1 MMSLKSSFLLLLA
14 FGFGFSLIAQSFVSF
29 PDSNATWVNAYSTL
43 NTRVKPYRYELAQS
57 VKYCLK
63 SEDTL
68 IQNQSYQKVYL
79 CDLNHK
85 VYFGALRHDSDRVYI
100 IPADSLFELKLY
112 DFSLQP
118 GDTIKDAYSLT
129 FGSYLAQHSP
139 VFEPLENSFF
149 SLVVTGVDTLY
160 SSLGAHRLIDFG
172 QSGRWLEGLGNTQ
185 GLFWDPFPNISNF
198 SIHLM
203 CMSKEDSTYFNGDL
217 YQFEQGA
224 IEGPCDLSLNEQHD
238 ALVETRPFP
247 NPSPGLLQL
256 NNAEPTELILFN
268 SFAEQVWQQPIGERA
283 RLDLGFLKPG
293 LYYLHLHGA
302 THVWIKQ

>member
-1 MMSLKSSFLLLLA
+1 MMSLKSSYFLLLA
-14 FGFGFSLIAQSFVSF
+14 FGFSSSLNAQNFVSF

-43 NTRVKPYRYELAQS
+43 NTSVMPFRYELAQT

-68 IQNQSYQKVYL
+68 IQNQSYQKIYL
-79 CDLNHK
+79 CDLNQE

-118 GDTIKDAYSLT
+118 GDTIKDAYSLS

-149 SLVVTGVDTLY
+149 SLIVVQVDTLY

-172 QSGRWLEGLGNTQ
+172 QSGRWLEGIGNTQ

-198 SIHLM
+198 SIQLM
-203 CMSKEDSTYFNGDL
+203 CMSYGDSSYFNGDL

-224 IEGPCDLSLNEQHD
+224 IAGPCDLSLNLQFD

-256 NNAEPTELILFN
+256 NNTEPTELILFN

-283 RLDLGFLKPG
+283 RLDLSFLRAG
-293 LYYLHLHGA
+293 VYYLHLNGK
-302 THVWIKQ
+302 TYVWLKQ